1 MPYRIG
7 VDEERK
13 ARLEAEL
20 ERILVLLPKHNV
32 EWAYLIGSFASGDVS
47 RTSDIDLVVVQETD
61 VKFVNRMNEFLFEL
75 RPRVGL
81 DLLVYTPDEFE
92 DMMGRP
98 GFLRGA
104 VERGRLI
111 YEK

>member
-7 VDEERK
+7 IDEERK
-13 ARLEAEL
+13 AKLEAEL
-20 ERILVLLPKHNV
+20 ERILALLPKHDV
-32 EWAYLIGSFASGDVS
+32 ERVYLIGSFAAGDVK
-47 RTSDIDLVVVQETD
+47 RVSDIDLVVVQETD

-75 RPRVGL
+75 KPRVGL
-81 DLLVYTPDEFE
+81 DLLVYTPAEFE
-92 DMMGRP
+92 EITGRP

-104 VERGRLI
+104 IERGRLI